1 MKTRKWIVLSAALL
15 LLLLSAV
22 NIYGV
27 DEAANAAADT
37 LYELGLF
44 AGTGTDADG
53 KPIYSLEKPLNRQE
67 AMVMFLNLLGEA
79 GDALE
84 GSHEMPFTDVD
95 EWAKPFIAYAYEKGY
110 TAGVAADRFGAHD
123 PVTRDQYHTYLL
135 LALGY
140 EQGTDFAWNSSAV
153 FAREKAGFNE
163 VFVDGPVLRGHAVRW
178 NANAIAVPKKGEET
192 CMAGAFE
199 GKPADAV
206 FIPAT
211 EKGFLFTWKE
221 NGKAVTA
228 FYGTDA
234 KLIDRFEVPAI
245 EADYETVKLQPY
257 DIGDGRSFGYYYGL
271 EGLFRLQEGRLQQ
284 LSTRPVAQMT
294 FTRQGAVSSGPIIL
308 TFARDNPIYS
318 YYQLFGGDTILEIK
332 EDGTE
337 NVMLHANT
345 GHGIRIDKI
354 WPADSVI
361 HFCTA
366 EDVGMGHFNE
376 YTYALLSVYN
386 ESTGKYRPSIVV
398 LNYTAG
404 RPETEPDGAAAE
416 KIRAEQ
422 QRLNDLKIGVEE

>member
-1 MKTRKWIVLSAALL
+1 MLKNARQGVTEDRIMKRRKWIALSAALL

-22 NIYGV
+22 NIYGA

-53 KPIYSLEKPLNRQE
+53 KPVYSLEKPLNRQE

-79 GDALE
+79 GEALE

-153 FAREKAGFNE
+153 FARENAGFNE

-206 FIPAT
+206 FIPA
-211 EKGFLFTWKE
+211 
-221 NGKAVTA
+221 
-228 FYGTDA
+228 
-234 KLIDRFEVPAI
+234 
-245 EADYETVKLQPY
+245 
-257 DIGDGRSFGYYYGL
+257 
-271 EGLFRLQEGRLQQ
+271 
-284 LSTRPVAQMT
+284 
-294 FTRQGAVSSGPIIL
+294 RQ
-308 TFARDNPIYS
+308 T
-318 YYQLFGGDTILEIK
+318 
-332 EDGTE
+332 
-337 NVMLHANT
+337 
-345 GHGIRIDKI
+345 
-354 WPADSVI
+354 
-361 HFCTA
+361 
-366 EDVGMGHFNE
+366 
-376 YTYALLSVYN
+376 
-386 ESTGKYRPSIVV
+386 
-398 LNYTAG
+398 
-404 RPETEPDGAAAE
+404 AAAE
-416 KIRAEQ
+416 HPPCRTDDLYPPGYRLLRSHHPDLREGQPDLFLLPAVRRRHDPGD
-422 QRLNDLKIGVEE
+422 QRGWNGERDAPC